1 MRPGLLGHGT
11 KVIRDE
17 PIPFFRYTKVMERYR
32 GSRRGH
38 FHRQGARPRR
48 GAKPDEPMLLGEPSP
63 SLARINMMNMV
74 KLEAKIEQLVE
85 EQSLVSQRLERLTSR
100 DPVPTDQVERTR
112 EQLNRLVALEKA
124 ARERLELKTKR
135 KAEWEKKNLGP
146 S

>member
-1 MRPGLLGHGT
+1 
-11 KVIRDE
+11 
-17 PIPFFRYTKVMERYR
+17 
-32 GSRRGH
+32 
-38 FHRQGARPRR
+38 
-48 GAKPDEPMLLGEPSP
+48 MLLGEPSP

-74 KLEAKIEQLVE
+74 KLEAKIQQLVE
-85 EQSLVSQRLERLTSR
+85 EQGLVSQRLERLTSR
-100 DPVPTDQVERTR
+100 DPVPTDQVERTQ